1 MSNGRKLF
9 DLEKSGTNVGTEVIS
24 GIATFLAMAY
34 IIVVNPAIISQT
46 GMPFNG
52 VLFATILVSAFS
64 SIAMGLYANLPF
76 ALAPGMGINAFFTY
90 TLVLG
95 MGIPWETALG
105 AVFLSGVLFIILS
118 IFKVRVTIVKAVP
131 ASLRYAVAAGI
142 GLFLTFI
149 GFQQVGF
156 IVTNPATL
164 VSFGGIN
171 HTVIIFLVGLFIT
184 SILVIKKVRGNLVLG
199 IIITSIIA
207 LIVSLIGV
215 KSGRME
221 APIVTLP
228 KAVFA
233 LPSLDMLFK
242 LDIVGALKFSML
254 GPIFALL
261 FTDMF
266 DSISTFLGVAQVAGL
281 IDKDGQPVRVGRAL
295 LVDAG
300 STTISGLF
308 GTSSGT
314 TYIESAAGVEEGG
327 KTGLTAVISGLLFP
341 PFMFMSP
348 LLSFIPAVATAP
360 VLVLVGVFMMKPITK
375 LDWNQMDEAI
385 PAFVAMILI
394 PLTYSITQGIVW
406 GFLSYTVI
414 KLLIGKGKDIHWML
428 YIIDAFAIL
437 SLALPFI
444 K

>member
-9 DLEKSGTNVGTEVIS
+9 DLEGSGTTVGTEVIS

-46 GMPFNG
+46 GMSFNG

-64 SIAMGLYANLPF
+64 SIAMGLFANLPF

-90 TLVLG
+90 SLVLG

-156 IVTNPATL
+156 IVKNPATL

-171 HTVIIFLVGLFIT
+171 VTVIIFLVGLFIT
-184 SILVIKKVRGNLVLG
+184 SILLIKKVKGNLVLG

-221 APIVTLP
+221 TPIVTLP

-233 LPSLDMLFK
+233 LPSMEVFFK

-281 IDKDGQPVRVGRAL
+281 VDKDGQPVRVGKAL

-300 STTISGLF
+300 ATTISGLF

-327 KTGLTAVISGLLFP
+327 KTGLTAVITGLLFL
-341 PFMFMSP
+341 PFMFLSP

-360 VLVLVGVFMMKPITK
+360 VLVLIGVFMMKPLAK

-385 PAFVAMILI
+385 PAFIAMILI
-394 PLTYSITQGIVW
+394 PLTYSITQGIIW
-406 GFLSYTVI
+406 GFISYTVI

>member
-1 MSNGRKLF
+1 MSNGKKLF
-9 DLEKSGTNVGTEVIS
+9 DLKKSGTTVGTEVIS

-46 GMPFNG
+46 GMSFNG

-90 TLVLG
+90 SLVLG

-156 IVTNPATL
+156 IVKNPATL

-171 HTVIIFLVGLFIT
+171 VTVIIFLVGLFIT
-184 SILVIKKVRGNLVLG
+184 SILLIKKVKGNLVLG

-221 APIVTLP
+221 TPIVTLP

-233 LPSLDMLFK
+233 LPSMDVFFK

-281 IDKDGQPVRVGRAL
+281 VDKDGQPVRVGKAL

-300 STTISGLF
+300 ATTISGLF

-327 KTGLTAVISGLLFP
+327 KTGLTAVITGLLFL
-341 PFMFMSP
+341 PFMFLSP

-360 VLVLVGVFMMKPITK
+360 VLVLIGVFMMKPVAK
-375 LDWNQMDEAI
+375 VDWNQMDEAI
-385 PAFVAMILI
+385 PAFIAMILI
-394 PLTYSITQGIVW
+394 PLTYSITQGIIW
-406 GFLSYTVI
+406 GFISYTVI

>member
-1 MSNGRKLF
+1 MGKKLF
-9 DLEKSGTNVGTEVIS
+9 DLEKSGTTVGIEVIS

-46 GMPFNG
+46 GMSFNG

-131 ASLRYAVAAGI
+131 PSLRYAVAAGI

-156 IVTNPATL
+156 IVENPATL

-171 HTVIIFLVGLFIT
+171 LTVIIFLVGLFIT
-184 SILVIKKVRGNLVLG
+184 SILLIKKVRGNLVLG

-233 LPSLDMLFK
+233 LPSLDVFFK

-300 STTISGLF
+300 ATTISGLF

-327 KTGLTAVISGLLFP
+327 KTGLTAIIAGLLFL

-360 VLVLVGVFMMKPITK
+360 VLFLVGVFMMKPITK